1 MTSFGASFVV
11 VPREVRPTPARA
23 LGAAMG
29 EAGAVMRGPFALGRR
44 SPGRIGEGARDDA
57 TFHSRLT
64 SVLASV
70 ALFVGTGLA
79 AVAAPSSSAYGTAHA
94 QAPAAAK
101 PGTEVHLADGLVYR
115 DLRVGHGA
123 VAKAGDVV
131 HVHYVGTLDNGTKFD
146 SSRDRG
152 TPFSFTLGQGQVI
165 PGWDRGVVGMRVGG
179 IRRLVIPAALGYGD
193 RGAGGVIPPGA
204 TLHFDVEL
212 LGVGG

>member
-1 MTSFGASFVV
+1 MT
-11 VPREVRPTPARA
+11 
-23 LGAAMG
+23 
-29 EAGAVMRGPFALGRR
+29 
-44 SPGRIGEGARDDA
+44 
-57 TFHSRLT
+57 RLPILRLA
-64 SVLASV
+64 SVLASA
-70 ALFVGTGLA
+70 ALLVGTGFTA
-79 AVAAPSSSAYGTAHA
+79 ATAAAAAPSPTSHRKAAT
-94 QAPAAAK
+94 AAK
-101 PGTEVHLADGLVYR
+101 PGAEVHLADGLTYR

-123 VAKAGDVV
+123 LAKTGDVV

-179 IRRLVIPAALGYGD
+179 LRRLIIPAALGYGD

-204 TLHFDVEL
+204 TLHFDIEL